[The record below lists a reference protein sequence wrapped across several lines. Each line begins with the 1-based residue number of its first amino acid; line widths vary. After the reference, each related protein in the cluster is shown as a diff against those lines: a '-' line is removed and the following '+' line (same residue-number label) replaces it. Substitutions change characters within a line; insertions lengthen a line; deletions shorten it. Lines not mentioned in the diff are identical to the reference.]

1 MDTSGKESAMDKVQ
15 GCVKAEVV
23 WGVVFS
29 VLRKL
34 GFRVCGRNIRKTR
47 SYSLFFLGGGLVWV
61 LVCFTGLNYL
71 YNYFFQFLN
80 V

>member
-47 SYSLFFLGGGLVWV
+47 SYSLFFLGGGLFGFWFVS
-61 LVCFTGLNYL
+61 LGSITFIITSFN
-71 YNYFFQFLN
+71 F
-80 V
+80 